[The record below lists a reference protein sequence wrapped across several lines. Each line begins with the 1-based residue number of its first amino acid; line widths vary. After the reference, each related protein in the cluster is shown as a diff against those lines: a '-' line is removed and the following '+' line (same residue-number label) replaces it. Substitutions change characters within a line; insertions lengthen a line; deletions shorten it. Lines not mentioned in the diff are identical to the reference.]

1 MSIVKCFTFNPFQEN
16 TYVVYDETNTC
27 VIIDPGMYDEA
38 EQHQLLDFLEKKQ
51 LKPTFLLNTHCHI
64 DHIFGNAFIKNT
76 FNIPFYAHVLELE
89 NIERAISYANM
100 FGVQM
105 KAQPQ
110 PDIFIEPDMEIKW
123 GNTIFNTLFTPGHSA
138 GSICFYNAANNFV
151 ISGDALF
158 QGSIGRTDLPGGDY
172 NTLINSITTQLLP
185 LPENTIVHSGHGN
198 ETTIGIEKENNP
210 FLNE

>member
-110 PDIFIEPDMEIKW
+110 PDVFIEPDMEIKW
-123 GNTIFNTLFTPGHSA
+123 GNTTFNTLFTPGHSA
-138 GSICFYNAANNFV
+138 GSVCFYNAKNNYV

-172 NTLINSITTQLLP
+172 HTLINSIKTQLLP
-185 LPENTIVHSGHGN
+185 LPENTKVHSGHGS
-198 ETTIGIEKENNP
+198 ETTIGIEKEHNP